1 VHTGE
6 THGLTSTLCIQVSFT
21 CRAQIVKID
30 PDIDALLS
38 APLLSDLGRNLEGAQ
53 MTHKAAFT
61 AVKTV
66 KAYERIVEQIET
78 AISKRE
84 LRPGDR
90 LPSEREL
97 MLTFEVSRSTIREA
111 LRVLES
117 TGLVRSRPGD
127 PRGPEVLQASPTI
140 LSKTVN
146 RLVRLETIAL
156 SELVEFRIMLEGTAC
171 TLAAQRRTEVQL
183 NEMRSAVD
191 TMQAEVAHGPVAF
204 SRADV
209 AFHVS
214 VWAASQNQLLQICG
228 EATRGALIDMVTD
241 ELDRAPDSQARMELS
256 LAHDREILAAIS
268 AGDGAT
274 AGRLARSFVIE
285 YYGDIISPESREA
298 LGNVAHAAPA

>member
-1 VHTGE
+1 
-6 THGLTSTLCIQVSFT
+6 
-21 CRAQIVKID
+21 
-30 PDIDALLS
+30 
-38 APLLSDLGRNLEGAQ
+38 

-66 KAYERIVEQIET
+66 KAYERVVEQIES
-78 AISKRE
+78 AISTRD

-127 PRGPEVLQASPTI
+127 PRGPEVLQASPAI
-140 LSKTVN
+140 LTKTVN

-156 SELVEFRIMLEGTAC
+156 SELVEFRIMLEDAAC
-171 TLAAQRRTEVQL
+171 TLAAQHRTEEQL
-183 NEMRSAVD
+183 EAMRAAVD
-191 TMQAEVAHGPVAF
+191 AMQAEIAHGPVAF

-209 AFHVS
+209 AFHAS
-214 VWAASQNQLLQICG
+214 VWAASDNQLMQICG
-228 EATRGALIDMVTD
+228 EATRGALIDMVTGG
-241 ELDRAPDSQARMELS
+241 LDRSPDSAAKMELS

-268 AGDGAT
+268 AGDGPT

-285 YYGDIISPESREA
+285 YYGDVISP
-298 LGNVAHAAPA
+298 LGRAVQGGVAGA

>member
-1 VHTGE
+1 M
-6 THGLTSTLCIQVSFT
+6 SQ
-21 CRAQIVKID
+21 Q
-30 PDIDALLS
+30 
-38 APLLSDLGRNLEGAQ
+38 
-53 MTHKAAFT
+53 AAFT
-61 AVKTV
+61 PVKTV
-66 KAYERIVEQIET
+66 KAYERVVEQIES

-127 PRGPEVLQASPTI
+127 PRGPEVLQISPAMLT
-140 LSKTVN
+140 KTVN
-146 RLVRLETIAL
+146 RLVRLDTIAL

-171 TLAAQRRTEVQL
+171 TLAAQHRTPEQL
-183 NEMRSAVD
+183 QTMREAVD
-191 TMQAEVAHGPVAF
+191 TMQAEVAKGPTAF
-204 SRADV
+204 GRADV

-214 VWAASQNQLLQICG
+214 VWAASHNQLMQICG
-228 EATRGALIDMVTD
+228 AATRGALIDLVT
-241 ELDRAPDSQARMELS
+241 EGLDRATDSRAKMELS
-256 LAHDREILAAIS
+256 LAHDREILEAIS

-285 YYGDIISPESREA
+285 YYGDLMESEVRAA
-298 LGNVAHAAPA
+298 LNVMDDEPRS

>member
-1 VHTGE
+1 M
-6 THGLTSTLCIQVSFT
+6 TS
-21 CRAQIVKID
+21 
-30 PDIDALLS
+30 P
-38 APLLSDLGRNLEGAQ
+38 
-53 MTHKAAFT
+53 AAFT
-61 AVKTV
+61 PVKTV
-66 KAYERIVEQIET
+66 KAYERVVEQIES

-127 PRGPEVLQASPTI
+127 PRGPEVLQASPAI
-140 LSKTVN
+140 LTKTVN
-146 RLVRLETIAL
+146 RLVRLDTIAL
-156 SELVEFRIMLEGTAC
+156 SELVEFRIMLEGAAC
-171 TLAAQRRTEVQL
+171 SLAAQHRTDEQL
-183 NEMRSAVD
+183 QTMRAAVAA
-191 TMQAEVAHGPVAF
+191 MQAEVVNGPIAF

-214 VWAASQNQLLQICG
+214 IWAASHNQLIQICG

-241 ELDRAPDSQARMELS
+241 ELDRSPDSQARMELS

-268 AGDGAT
+268 AGDGPT

-285 YYGDIISPESREA
+285 YYGGLMPPNTRAA
-298 LGNVAHAAPA
+298 LGATDDETLS

>member
-1 VHTGE
+1 
-6 THGLTSTLCIQVSFT
+6 
-21 CRAQIVKID
+21 
-30 PDIDALLS
+30 
-38 APLLSDLGRNLEGAQ
+38 

-66 KAYERIVEQIET
+66 KAYERVVEQIEG
-78 AISKRE
+78 AISTRE

-127 PRGPEVLQASPTI
+127 PRGPEVLQASPAI
-140 LSKTVN
+140 LTKTVN

-156 SELVEFRIMLEGTAC
+156 EELVEFRIMLEGAAC
-171 TLAAQRRTEVQL
+171 TLAAQHRTEDQL
-183 NEMRSAVD
+183 QTMRAAVD
-191 TMQAEVAHGPVAF
+191 AMRAEVKHGPIAF

-214 VWAASQNQLLQICG
+214 VWEASHNQLIQICG
-228 EATRGALIDMVTD
+228 EAARGALIDMVAE
-241 ELDRAPDSQARMELS
+241 ELDRAPNSQAKMELS
-256 LAHDREILAAIS
+256 LAHDREILGAIS
-268 AGDGAT
+268 AGDGPT

-285 YYGDIISPESREA
+285 YYGDIMSLKNRAA
-298 LGNVAHAAPA
+298 LGAADDVALS

>member
-1 VHTGE
+1 
-6 THGLTSTLCIQVSFT
+6 
-21 CRAQIVKID
+21 
-30 PDIDALLS
+30 
-38 APLLSDLGRNLEGAQ
+38 

-66 KAYERIVEQIET
+66 KAYERVVEQIET
-78 AISKRE
+78 AIGRRE

-127 PRGPEVLQASPTI
+127 PRGPEVLQASPAI
-140 LSKTVN
+140 LAKTVS
-146 RLVRLETIAL
+146 RLVRLETVAL

-171 TLAAQRRTEVQL
+171 TLAAQHRTEAQL
-183 NEMRSAVD
+183 NEMRAAVD
-191 TMQAEVAHGPVAF
+191 AMQQEVARGPVAF

-268 AGDGAT
+268 AGDGAS
-274 AGRLARSFVIE
+274 AGRLARSFIIE
-285 YYGDIISPESREA
+285 YYGDIISSQSRSA
-298 LGNVAHAAPA
+298 LGGAPDDAVA